1 MYFPSKHSNRLGPKV
16 FLGTGQAAT
25 VSFSFHDPSPLQLIQ
40 HVFLTFLTAPSPLD
54 SESVVA
60 MCAHF
65 QLSAKAPGF
74 DIMQEETLLMRSL
87 IEACPCQGNV
97 KTDAKIPL
105 LLSKILNHVI
115 LTRKHFF
122 FQRKGGKKILK
133 DNFLAG

>member
-40 HVFLTFLTAPSPLD
+40 NVFLAFLTAPSPLD

-65 QLSAKAPGF
+65 QLSAEAPGF
-74 DIMQEETLLMRSL
+74 DIMQEETLLIRSL

-122 FQRKGGKKILK
+122 LPKRKKILK
-133 DNFLAG
+133 DNLFS